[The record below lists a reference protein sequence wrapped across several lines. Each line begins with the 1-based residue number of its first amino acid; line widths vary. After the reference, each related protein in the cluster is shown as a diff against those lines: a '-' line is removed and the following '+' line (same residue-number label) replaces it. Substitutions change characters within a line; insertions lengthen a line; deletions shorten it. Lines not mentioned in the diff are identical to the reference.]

1 MQKQWRWLKVQSL
14 WKNDCYGS
22 IYQKNHQKVFLAAP
36 VTQKLVKPILFEW
49 DLAYSQ
55 VVESGAT
62 EWVKKKKKKSSRQP
76 KTIIVTPTFKRGEK
90 RDRHSLLSE
99 HSTLGECEIPEE
111 KTA

>member
-1 MQKQWRWLKVQSL
+1 MAVF
-14 WKNDCYGS
+14 
-22 IYQKNHQKVFLAAP
+22 YQKNHQKVFFLAAP

-62 EWVKKKKKKSSRQP
+62 EWVKKKKKKKGARQP
-76 KTIIVTPTFKRGEK
+76 KTIIITPPSREEKK